1 MCSVDGGW
9 RLIEVLRMM
18 EVVGLPRVM
27 KVCVGMLRMTVIGW
41 FRDEMVSMVKME
53 AIAQYSTG

>member
-1 MCSVDGGW
+1 MT
-9 RLIEVLRMM
+9 EVLRMM

-41 FRDEMVSMVKME
+41 YRDEMVSMVEME